1 MFGNYVLSNNK
12 QKTAGVI
19 IIGNEILSGRTQDLN
34 VSYIGKN
41 LEKLG
46 IVLTEVIVIPDIEE
60 TIIDKVKAYSE
71 NYDYVFTTGG
81 IGPTHDD
88 ITTASIAKAFEVK
101 LLRNP
106 EAVACMERYYDPGTM
121 TEARLKMADIPE
133 GASLIENSVSGAPAF
148 QINNVFVL
156 AGVPDIMRAMFDALI
171 NRLIGGPPILTTS
184 VCTNLTESKLAEGM
198 TKIQNECEE
207 VSLGSYPYFK
217 RGKLGVNIV
226 LRSIDKALL
235 LKQAELIEVLINEV
249 GGKVLV
255 TKIPD

>member
-1 MFGNYVLSNNK
+1 M
-12 QKTAGVI
+12 QKDSKKAAVI

-34 VSYIGKN
+34 IPYIGKN

-46 IVLTEVIVIPDIEE
+46 IILEEVIIIPDVET
-60 TIIDKVKAYSE
+60 TIIKKVKYYSE

-88 ITTASIAKAFEVK
+88 ITTESIAKAFKVK

-106 EAVACMERYYDPGTM
+106 EAVAIMERYYDPGTL

-133 GASLIENSVSGAPAF
+133 GASLIDNPVSGAPAF
-148 QINNVFVL
+148 QIKNVFVL
-156 AGVPDIMRAMFDALI
+156 AGVPSIMQAMFDALI
-171 NRLIGGPPILTTS
+171 DRLIGGPPILTAS

-198 TKIQNECEE
+198 TKIQNECEA
-207 VSLGSYPYFK
+207 VSIGSYPYFK

-226 LRSIDKALL
+226 LRSTDKELL
-235 LKQAELIEVLINEV
+235 MQQVESIETLINDI
-249 GGKVLV
+249 GGKVLE
-255 TKIPD
+255 T

>member
-235 LKQAELIEVLINEV
+235 LKQAELI
-249 GGKVLV
+249 
-255 TKIPD
+255 

>member
-1 MFGNYVLSNNK
+1 LSNNK

>member
-1 MFGNYVLSNNK
+1 LSNNK
-12 QKTAGVI
+12 HKTAGVI

-171 NRLIGGPPILTTS
+171 DRLIGGPPILTTS

-207 VSLGSYPYFK
+207 VSIGSYPYFK

-226 LRSIDKALL
+226 LRSIDKSLL

>member
-1 MFGNYVLSNNK
+1 MSNNK

-207 VSLGSYPYFK
+207 VSIGSYPYFK